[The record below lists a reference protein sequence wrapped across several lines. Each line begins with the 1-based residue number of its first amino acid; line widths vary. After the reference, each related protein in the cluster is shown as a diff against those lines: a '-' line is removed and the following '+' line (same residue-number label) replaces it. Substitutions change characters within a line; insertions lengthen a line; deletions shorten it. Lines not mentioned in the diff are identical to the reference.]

1 MLNENP
7 SDCLA
12 SWGCA
17 GRSRFLFGVVRDCDA
32 VEILGESAR
41 GRAGGGDGARV
52 AVCDFLRGAFAGDD
66 RGEVVGGEGGSG
78 FWGVVCAVG
87 AVLAGCAAP
96 GLGSGRDRGNWGLE
110 GLEIFGGKRAG
121 AILSG
126 LADASDGGGGDGGGF
141 VAPFAADESE
151 DGGDLG
157 IGEGVEGRHFQFV
170 GAFPNGELAGEA
182 AEDDAGEA
190 IFGAEDPFGI
200 EDGRGDA
207 VEAQTRGLVASGAG
221 GGVEF
226 FALGETS
233 GFFGGEFGDGG
244 RWGADFAWPSEE
256 E

>member
-1 MLNENP
+1 M
-7 SDCLA
+7 
-12 SWGCA
+12 
-17 GRSRFLFGVVRDCDA
+17 
-32 VEILGESAR
+32 
-41 GRAGGGDGARV
+41 
-52 AVCDFLRGAFAGDD
+52 
-66 RGEVVGGEGGSG
+66 
-78 FWGVVCAVG
+78 
-87 AVLAGCAAP
+87 
-96 GLGSGRDRGNWGLE
+96 
-110 GLEIFGGKRAG
+110 
-121 AILSG
+121 SG
-126 LADASDGGGGDGGGF
+126 LADAGDGGGGDGGGF

-157 IGEGVEGRHFQFV
+157 IGEGVEGGHFQFV

-200 EDGRGDA
+200 EDGRGDG
-207 VEAQTRGLVASGAG
+207 VEAQTRGCVASGAG